1 MSLELAGG
9 VAGSRGGVGAMFLTV
24 AALAKKA
31 KSKYILVRMV
41 SAAGTGYCY
50 NIKRARLQ
58 EKLVLLK
65 YDPIVNQRVLFTE
78 KRKIRS
84 I

>member
-1 MSLELAGG
+1 
-9 VAGSRGGVGAMFLTV
+9 MFLTV
-24 AALAKKA
+24 AALAKS

-41 SAAGTGYCY
+41 SAAGTGYCF

>member
-1 MSLELAGG
+1 MMGEIKLDVWHSLPIQ
-9 VAGSRGGVGAMFLTV
+9 VAKT
-24 AALAKKA
+24 